1 VRAFALSAGAVA
13 GLLVA
18 ASAGA
23 RAEAQA
29 QPEPGPAPEPTNWN
43 PLQFI
48 DQPTQSAPST
58 DSNVRAFLEAIAWA
72 EGTAKQPDPYRVCY
86 GYKHTVQSFKRHPAQ
101 RDSSKRREWGGE
113 PLTDR
118 QCAGVGLGPGC
129 VSTAAG
135 KYQIILPTWVQAENA
150 LGLPDFGP
158 ESQDRAA
165 EYLIQRRGA
174 LELVRQGRFTE
185 AVQRCK
191 KEWASLPGA
200 GYDGQAMRREAD
212 LVLAYQNAGGI
223 LA

>member
-1 VRAFALSAGAVA
+1 M
-13 GLLVA
+13 
-18 ASAGA
+18 
-23 RAEAQA
+23 
-29 QPEPGPAPEPTNWN
+29 N
-43 PLQFI
+43 
-48 DQPTQSAPST
+48 QPTQKAYST
-58 DSNVRAFLEAIAWA
+58 DANVRAFREAIAWA
-72 EGTAKQPDPYRVCY
+72 EGTLKHPDPYRVCY
-86 GYKHTVQSFKRHPAQ
+86 IYKHTVQSFDQHPAQ
-101 RDSSKRREWGGE
+101 RGASRVREWGGE

-118 QCAGVGLGPGC
+118 QCAGVGLEPGC

-135 KYQIILPTWVQAENA
+135 KYQIILPTWVQAQNA

-185 AVQRCK
+185 AVDRCK

-212 LVLAYQNAGGI
+212 LVLAYQSAGGM